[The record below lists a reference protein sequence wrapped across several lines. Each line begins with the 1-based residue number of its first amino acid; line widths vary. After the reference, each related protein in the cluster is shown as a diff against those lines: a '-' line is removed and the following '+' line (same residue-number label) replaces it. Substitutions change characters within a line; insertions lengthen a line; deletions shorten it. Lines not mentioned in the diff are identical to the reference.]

1 MAERVESPP
10 PGSAVTLSS
19 LGPLMRGGEKN
30 LLTDFPQIPSRPIRS
45 KLFLSGVNDRLCLSH
60 SRAVASAAIW
70 ITKRLKMKASLS
82 SKKKKKKSLSS
93 TPYSTFCRQKG
104 TRPARV
110 TLRSVR
116 FREVFATLDVHGRQ
130 DIRLLPRLKQR
141 TQRRWARPARG
152 AVASQGGPARPSVTP
167 AGKHT
172 RRLCLSTLDP
182 ALSIRL
188 YPPPHPQV

>member
-19 LGPLMRGGEKN
+19 LGPLMRGGERN

-82 SKKKKKKSLSS
+82 SKKKKKKSFLNPILHILSS
-93 TPYSTFCRQKG
+93 EGK
-104 TRPARV
+104 PASQSY
-110 TLRSVR
+110 LAKCAFPRSVR
-116 FREVFATLDVHGRQ
+116 HTGRAWEARYTAAAAAETENTAQVGEARTRGCRVPGRTGPSLSHARREAHAAA
-130 DIRLLPRLKQR
+130 LP
-141 TQRRWARPARG
+141 
-152 AVASQGGPARPSVTP
+152 V
-167 AGKHT
+167 
-172 RRLCLSTLDP
+172 
-182 ALSIRL
+182 
-188 YPPPHPQV
+188 YP